1 VAEAQPQAP
10 SPRLQPTQ
18 PPAGR
23 EEGRADKNIFSTK
36 GAEDGSGEPLGSWEL
51 DGYRLE
57 LGRGSHPLE
66 LELRLLRGGE
76 LLLATSFLDAAGA
89 WRALARARARLGELG
104 LGKAEAE
111 RALREAEAVAL
122 DAVGGRLLVRV
133 RGGVGVWEDG
143 CSAVANPARFYVEL
157 PSGRW
162 LGELTFDRIRV
173 VEEGEDGYVERERL
187 LPLLLLS
194 RARGGS
200 VEFWGVV
207 AVEGLELELD
217 GYRVPIDFKAALDK
231 PLKTLATRSVAA
243 RAAMGERVSVAEVY
257 PRLLERNKRFVDFS
271 WDERLYHVF
280 ACYAVATYFYFLL
293 TAFPQLVLL
302 GSRGAGKTRVGL
314 ALAYASHRGLVVTD
328 PTEAS
333 MFRLAEGL
341 GATLYIDDE
350 LGPAELLIHV
360 AYKGGVKVPRA
371 EQGRDGRFRIYL
383 YETYIPVIVGAKSL
397 EGSPRREDIVSR
409 AILVSMRKGRD
420 PHPKGRDPRPEDFA
434 DLREELYLA
443 QLWEWPRVLE
453 AYEELAARRAEL
465 GLEGRDFEVWGPLL
479 AVAKLAGEEAFEAVL
494 SFARENIEEKRE
506 ELYVEE
512 KEVLAGLERL
522 LLYRLEE
529 LVKGGLES
537 FWRGEAELPES
548 ERERLA
554 ELAGELERGVL
565 FSAADLYRA
574 MLEVL
579 ARGEGEDAPEK
590 PYTGAQFERKWNPQ
604 RLGRFLSER
613 LGGVAPRDRKSS
625 RVLRRLKLSSLV
637 EAAERYGYELDARL
651 LRAWDALRNKG
662 LGNGRILSRECGNV
676 RNWQHSQHSHT
687 WGEVGEPKDGSG
699 VSETHE
705 CVEGG
710 NSFAGM
716 WECSPGE
723 EGGSGR
729 HSQCQTGNT
738 KLGRLGE
745 AAERVL
751 EFAGWEGKPLYSVFA
766 YAVRELKILR
776 PEPLLRELLERG
788 WLVKLR
794 AEDGTVLLA
803 RGR

>member
-1 VAEAQPQAP
+1 VAEPQPQAP

-18 PPAGR
+18 PPAER
-23 EEGRADKNIFSTK
+23 EEGRADKSIFSTK
-36 GAEDGSGEPLGSWEL
+36 GAEDGSGEPLGSWLL

-89 WRALARARARLGELG
+89 WRALARVKGRLGELG

-111 RALREAEAVAL
+111 GALREAEALAL

-133 RGGVGVWEDG
+133 RGGVGVWEEG
-143 CSAVANPARFYVEL
+143 CSAVANPARFYLEL
-157 PSGRW
+157 PNGRW
-162 LGELTFDRIRV
+162 LGELTFDTIRV
-173 VEEGEDGYVERERL
+173 VEEGEDGYVERRRL

-194 RARGGS
+194 RERNGS

-207 AVEGLELELD
+207 VVEGLELELD
-217 GYRVPIDFKAALDK
+217 GYRVPIDFKTALDR
-231 PLKTLATRSVAA
+231 PLATLATRSVAV
-243 RAAMGERVSVAEVY
+243 RALMGERVSVAEVY

-271 WDERLYHVF
+271 WDARLYHVF

-302 GSRGAGKTRVGL
+302 GSRGAGKTRAGL
-314 ALAYASHRGLVVTD
+314 ALAYASHRGLVVTN

-360 AYKGGVKVPRA
+360 AYKGGVRVPRA

-420 PHPKGRDPRPEDFA
+420 PHPRGRDPRPEDFA

-453 AYEELAARRAEL
+453 AYEELAAMRAEL

-548 ERERLA
+548 ERGRLA

-651 LRAWDALRNKG
+651 LRAWKALRNKG

-687 WGEVGEPKDGSG
+687 WGEVREPKDGSG

-710 NSFAGM
+710 NTFAGM